1 MLSPVLEP
9 DSPTVARRAE
19 SAAASE
25 LDGLPLPQ
33 RCAAVAAILG
43 AGVLVV
49 LDGAIANIALPSIAQ
64 QVGAAPANAVW
75 IVTAYQ
81 LAVVMFLL
89 PASAIGESLGYR
101 RVFAGG
107 VALFTAAS
115 VMCAL
120 APSLPWLLAAR
131 CLQGLGGAAVM
142 PLGLALLRFTYP
154 RRLLGQAIAWNA
166 LAVAGAS
173 AAGPA
178 VGAAMLS
185 VASWPWLFAV
195 NLPIGA
201 LVLVACAGLPNPR
214 GTGRRIDLVSIAL
227 NAIMFAAVVLGS
239 DRLPS
244 SPWYGAAL
252 LAAAAGSMVLLVR
265 REKTKTAPLIPL
277 DLLRVRSF
285 RLSIVASVCCF
296 AGQMIGYLALPF
308 YFQHELG
315 LSAMATGALMTPW
328 PLAVMV
334 AAPLS
339 ARLAKRV
346 PTAWLCAAGGAC
358 LATGLALCA
367 VWPLHG
373 DPRLPLTI
381 FTSLAG
387 LGFGFFQTPNNQN
400 MLLAAPKE
408 RSGAA
413 GGAQGT
419 ARLTGL
425 TLGGLSMGLL
435 FALLPSAGAVHWG
448 LTLAALAALA
458 GGVVSLLRSCSLH
471 SAVPPCQHPS
481 VERTPGAGSGS
492 ALSAGTGACLCQE
505 SPSQS
510 G

>member
-1 MLSPVLEP
+1 MLSPVLESNAP
-9 DSPTVARRAE
+9 AVSRRIE
-19 SAAASE
+19 SGTAID
-25 LDGLPLPQ
+25 LDGLPLP
-33 RCAAVAAILG
+33 RRYAAIAAILG

-49 LDGAIANIALPSIAQ
+49 LDGAIANVALPSIAQ
-64 QVGAAPANAVW
+64 QLAAAPANAVW

-89 PASAIGESLGYR
+89 PASAVGETLGYR

-107 VALFTAAS
+107 VALFTVAS

-120 APSLPWLLAAR
+120 APSLPWLVAAR

-178 VGAAMLS
+178 VGAGLLS
-185 VASWPWLFAV
+185 IASWPWLFAV

-201 LVLVACAGLPNPR
+201 LVLVACAALPSPS
-214 GTGRRIDLVSIAL
+214 GTGRRLDIGSIAL
-227 NAIMFAAVVLGS
+227 NAIMFAAFVLGS

-244 SPWYGAAL
+244 SPSYGGAL
-252 LAAAAGSMVLLVR
+252 LAVSVSSMVLLVR
-265 REKTKTAPLIPL
+265 REKPKAAPLIPL
-277 DLLRVRSF
+277 DLLRVPSF
-285 RLSIVASVCCF
+285 RLSIIASVCCF
-296 AGQMIGYLALPF
+296 TGQMIGYLALPF

-315 LSAMATGALMTPW
+315 LSTMATGALMTPW

-339 ARLAKRV
+339 ARLARRV

-358 LATGLALCA
+358 LAIGLALCA
-367 VWPLHG
+367 AWPLHG
-373 DPRLPLTI
+373 DPRLPMTL

-400 MLLAAPKE
+400 MLLSAPKE

-425 TLGGLSMGLL
+425 TLGCLFMGLL
-435 FALLPSAGAVHWG
+435 FALLPSLRAVHWG
-448 LTLAALAALA
+448 LTLATMAAFA
-458 GGVVSLLRSCSLH
+458 GGVASLLR
-471 SAVPPCQHPS
+471 A
-481 VERTPGAGSGS
+481 PGRS
-492 ALSAGTGACLCQE
+492 SAG
-505 SPSQS
+505 
-510 G
+510 

>member
-1 MLSPVLEP
+1 MLSTALTPNAGAGLRRTEP
-9 DSPTVARRAE
+9 DAE
-19 SAAASE
+19 NE
-25 LDGLPLPQ
+25 PDGLPLP
-33 RCAAVAAILG
+33 RRYAAVAAILG

-49 LDGAIANIALPSIAQ
+49 LDGSIANVALPSMAQ
-64 QVGAAPANAVW
+64 QLRAEPADAVW

-89 PASAIGESLGYR
+89 PASAVGEKLGYR
-101 RVFAGG
+101 RVFAAG

-115 VMCAL
+115 ALCAM
-120 APSLPWLLAAR
+120 APSLPWLVAAR
-131 CLQGLGGAAVM
+131 CLQGLGSAAVM

-178 VGAAMLS
+178 IGAALLS

-195 NLPIGA
+195 NLPVGA
-201 LVLVACAGLPNPR
+201 LVLAACTRLPHPQ
-214 GTGRRIDLVSIAL
+214 GSGRRLDGVSIAL
-227 NAIMFAAVVLGS
+227 NATLFATFVLGS

-244 SPWYGAAL
+244 SPAYGAAL
-252 LAAAAGSMVLLVR
+252 LAVSAGAMALLVR
-265 REKTKTAPLIPL
+265 REMPKAAPLIPL
-277 DLLRVRSF
+277 DLLRAPSF
-285 RLSIVASVCCF
+285 RISVIASVCSF
-296 AGQMIGYLALPF
+296 TGQMLGLVALPF

-315 LSAMATGALMTPW
+315 LSAMATGLLMTPW

-339 ARLAKRV
+339 ARLARHV

-358 LATGLALCA
+358 LAMGLALCA
-367 VWPLHG
+367 AWPLHG
-373 DPRLPLTI
+373 DPRLPLAI

-387 LGFGFFQTPNNQN
+387 LGFGLFQTPNNQN
-400 MLLAAPKE
+400 MLLSAPKE

-425 TLGGLSMGLL
+425 TLGSLLAGLL
-435 FALLPSAGAVHWG
+435 FALLPSAQAVHGG
-448 LTLAALAALA
+448 LALAALAALA
-458 GGVVSLLRSCSLH
+458 GAAVSLLRRPRR
-471 SAVPPCQHPS
+471 AAA
-481 VERTPGAGSGS
+481 GAGASG
-492 ALSAGTGACLCQE
+492 AAGDAVAG
-505 SPSQS
+505 
-510 G
+510 

>member
-1 MLSPVLEP
+1 MGSRRTEP
-9 DSPTVARRAE
+9 G
-19 SAAASE
+19 AANE
-25 LDGLPLPQ
+25 LDGLPLP
-33 RCAAVAAILG
+33 RRYAAVAAILG

-49 LDGAIANIALPSIAQ
+49 LDGAIANVALPSIAQ
-64 QVGAAPANAVW
+64 QLQAAPADAVW

-89 PASAIGESLGYR
+89 PASAVGERLGYR

-115 VMCAL
+115 VLCAL
-120 APSLPWLLAAR
+120 APSLPWLVAAR

-166 LAVAGAS
+166 LAVAGAT

-178 VGAAMLS
+178 VGAGLLS

-195 NLPIGA
+195 NLPVGA
-201 LVLVACAGLPNPR
+201 LVLAACARLPSPQ
-214 GTGRRIDLVSIAL
+214 GTGLRLDLGSIAL
-227 NAIMFAAVVLGS
+227 NAIMFAAFVLGS
-239 DRLPS
+239 DWLPS
-244 SPWYGAAL
+244 SPWSGGVL
-252 LAAAAGSMVLLVR
+252 LAVSAGSMVLLVR
-265 REKTKTAPLIPL
+265 REKPKAAPLIPL

-296 AGQMIGYLALPF
+296 TGQMIGYLALPF

-315 LSAMATGALMTPW
+315 LSTMATGALMTPW
-328 PLAVMV
+328 PLAVML

-346 PTAWLCAAGGAC
+346 PTAWLCAFGGGC
-358 LATGLALCA
+358 LSIGLALCA
-367 VWPLHG
+367 VWPIEG
-373 DPRLPLTI
+373 DAQLPMAI

-425 TLGGLSMGLL
+425 TLGSLLMGLL
-435 FALLPSAGAVHWG
+435 FALWAPPHAVHWG
-448 LTLAALAALA
+448 LALAALAALA
-458 GGVVSLLRSCSLH
+458 GGAVSLLRSSGG
-471 SAVPPCQHPS
+471 
-481 VERTPGAGSGS
+481 RTG
-492 ALSAGTGACLCQE
+492 
-505 SPSQS
+505 
-510 G
+510 

>member
-1 MLSPVLEP
+1 MQEQDARHALFGPASSTYADVARSSVSSGPLRMLSPALE
-9 DSPTVARRAE
+9 SNVSTVSRRTE
-19 SAAASE
+19 PVAANE

-33 RCAAVAAILG
+33 RYAAVAAILG

-49 LDGAIANIALPSIAQ
+49 LDGAIANVALPSVAQ
-64 QVGAAPANAVW
+64 QLQAAPANAVW

-89 PASAIGESLGYR
+89 PASALGEALGYR

-107 VALFTAAS
+107 VAVFTAAS
-115 VMCAL
+115 VLCAL
-120 APSLPWLLAAR
+120 APSLPWLVAAR
-131 CLQGLGGAAVM
+131 CLQGLGAAAVM

-195 NLPIGA
+195 NLPVDA
-201 LVLVACAGLPNPR
+201 LVLAACAGLPHPPCS
-214 GTGRRIDLVSIAL
+214 GRRPDAGSIAL
-227 NAIMFAAVVLGS
+227 NAIMFAAFVLGC
-239 DRLPS
+239 DGLLS
-244 SPWYGAAL
+244 SPWWGGGL
-252 LAAAAGSMVLLVR
+252 LVVAAASMVLLVR
-265 REKTKTAPLIPL
+265 REMPKAAPLIPL

-285 RLSIVASVCCF
+285 RMSVVASVCCF
-296 AGQMIGYLALPF
+296 IAQMIGCLALPF

-315 LSAMATGALMTPW
+315 LSVAATGLLMTPW

-346 PTAWLCAAGGAC
+346 PTAWLCAAGGGC
-358 LATGLALCA
+358 LAIGLALCA
-367 VWPLHG
+367 AWPIHG
-373 DPRLPLTI
+373 DPRLPMAL
-381 FTSLAG
+381 FASLAG

-400 MLLAAPKE
+400 MLLSAPKE

-425 TLGGLSMGLL
+425 TLGSLLMGLA
-435 FALLPSAGAVHWG
+435 FALLPSSGAVHWG

-458 GGVVSLLRSCSLH
+458 GGAVSLLRS
-471 SAVPPCQHPS
+471 
-481 VERTPGAGSGS
+481 RDGNGAG
-492 ALSAGTGACLCQE
+492 
-505 SPSQS
+505 
-510 G
+510 